1 MVLLFPE
8 SVSQPHSHHHSHA
21 FLPSSSQD
29 STSRPLFSSSKVE
42 DRLAKAAESILKIG
56 GKATKSSDT
65 GIDQKTIKRL
75 DGFLFEKRGG
85 EEIETNLEE
94 GQGDGEN
101 FRRKETNDSM
111 YL

>member
-1 MVLLFPE
+1 
-8 SVSQPHSHHHSHA
+8 
-21 FLPSSSQD
+21 
-29 STSRPLFSSSKVE
+29 VE

-85 EEIETNLEE
+85 EEIGTNLEE